1 MNKNPLEKPTVSKL
15 DISSLRIKSAF
26 MADFMYTFQRDS
38 SFKKHCL
45 IAILPL
51 SFYEKATGHDIEYGM
66 PCVLKKACLRYHLI
80 HGC

>member
-45 IAILPL
+45 IAISPL
-51 SFYEKATGHDIEYGM
+51 SFTRRQPVM
-66 PCVLKKACLRYHLI
+66 TLNMACLV
-80 HGC
+80 C